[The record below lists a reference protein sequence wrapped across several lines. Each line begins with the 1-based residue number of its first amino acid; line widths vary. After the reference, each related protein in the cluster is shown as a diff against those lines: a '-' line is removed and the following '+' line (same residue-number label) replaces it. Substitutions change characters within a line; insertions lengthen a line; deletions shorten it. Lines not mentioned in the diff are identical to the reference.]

1 MSRQPRRGLE
11 PPTTFEASSTR
22 LGSKAGDQP
31 TAEIALRYEAAALAA
46 ARRLSLHLPI
56 DIVRSEDGL
65 PSIAI
70 RDAQ

>member
-22 LGSKAGDQP
+22 SGSEAGDQP
-31 TAEIALRYEAAALAA
+31 SAEIALRYEAAALAA

-56 DIVRSEDGL
+56 DIVRSESG
-65 PSIAI
+65 IATFVI
-70 RDAQ
+70 KDAQ